1 MYRNSAILID
11 CFHKWRELKT
21 EFYKEDTKLFRSI
34 TLISGIIFTS
44 AILENLVSHW
54 KYFKVVF
61 YPKRSS
67 ENETPYSSVWEH
79 YYMEAH
85 GQYLRIIPYNIVVS
99 ILLFLCNKWA
109 VYAWN
114 FGDILI
120 SVIARAVYKRFQ
132 LHLEDLQ
139 EKLDGNIILAHGKEF
154 IWWISERYSVTP
166 LMFHENLCAHFNVQT
181 NKPGSKLWK
190 IMKT

>member
-1 MYRNSAILID
+1 MHRNSAILID

-21 EFYKEDTKLFRSI
+21 DFYKEDTKLFRSI

-54 KYFKVVF
+54 RYFKVAF
-61 YPKRSS
+61 YPNSS
-67 ENETPYSSVWEH
+67 SPSEQSYSSIWEK
-79 YYMEAH
+79 YYVEAH

-114 FGDILI
+114 FGDILV

-132 LHLEDLQ
+132 LHLEEFK
-139 EKLDGNIILAHGKEF
+139 EKLEGNILLAHGKEIRELDKGF
-154 IWWISERYSVTP
+154 MSMTCKVSSYPKIV
-166 LMFHENLCAHFNVQT
+166 LMKKLC
-181 NKPGSKLWK
+181 L
-190 IMKT
+190 